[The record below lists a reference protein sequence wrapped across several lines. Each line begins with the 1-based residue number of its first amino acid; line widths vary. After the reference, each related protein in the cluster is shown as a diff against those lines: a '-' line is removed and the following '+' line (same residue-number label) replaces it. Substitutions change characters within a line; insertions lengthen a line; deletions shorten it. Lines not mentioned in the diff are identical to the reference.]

1 MTDLTQLQ
9 RRAAPSVGDRFATR
23 HWQAVAPDIDVLPRR
38 TLANGIENDDVRAAA
53 YLNDDQIRRANG
65 AWYPADNM
73 HGAGTGMVNW
83 TACGP
88 PREEL
93 HMRQMF
99 ALRTMAGT
107 SSTRFLKS
115 PADPKLGLHST
126 PPKPRQMGNIQ
137 RIQAGTPTIRRGRQN
152 RLSPS
157 RYTGQSYSQTT
168 VAQGVR

>member
-1 MTDLTQLQ
+1 MTDLSQ
-9 RRAAPSVGDRFATR
+9 RQRQAAPTVGDRFTTR

-38 TLANGIENDDVRAAA
+38 TLANGIDNEDVRAGA
-53 YLNDDQIRRANG
+53 YLNDANMQHG
-65 AWYPADNM
+65 NGPWYPADNL
-73 HGAGTGMVNW
+73 HGVGTGMVNW

-99 ALRTMAGT
+99 RLRTMAGT
-107 SSTRFLKS
+107 SATRFLKS
-115 PADPKLGLHST
+115 PADPTLGLHST

-137 RIQAGTPTIRRGRQN
+137 RIQAGKPTIRRGRRD